1 MMDIFALEMPAL
13 LFLVGTADLLG
24 LWLHPAR
31 RSCAPSLDFIRPGD
45 DRPNRRL

>member
-13 LFLVGTADLLG
+13 LFLVDTADLLG

-31 RSCAPSLDFIRPGD
+31 RSCVRPGD